1 MVLRMIK
8 KPTEEPQPSP
18 GLMFNNM
25 THNPALLSNL
35 QILVLMVV
43 LIAACYP
50 AIVYVEGKGP
60 NSFILGTL
68 PSAVAAYFVVPILDF
83 IQNQNSTPSFYE
95 VYTLFDTV
103 QYLLNVYCLFAIYS
117 MYL

>member
-68 PSAVAAYFVVPILDF
+68 PSAVAAYFVVPI
-83 IQNQNSTPSFYE
+83 SFYAFNHKLRKYVWRE
-95 VYTLFDTV
+95 TKEFLGLDPQTIEPIV
-103 QYLLNVYCLFAIYS
+103 
-117 MYL
+117 